1 MPDDYSLLLRRR
13 AIAPT
18 DRFRERKQPKQVRA
32 AETRQRILA
41 SAAQVFAEY
50 GYAAGTT
57 NRIAERAGVSIGS
70 LYQYFPNKDAVL
82 RALMDAHVEA
92 GAQLL
97 GERLSIGL
105 PERLDDL
112 LRVFVRATI
121 DNHRDN
127 PRLHRVLFEEAPRAP
142 QFLDRLHQLE
152 LFSVDMAARLL
163 QQHPDVRPTSRLHA
177 QVVVATIESLVHRL
191 VTSDDPADF
200 DEVEDEIV
208 VLLSGYL
215 SRRTSPLIED

>member
-1 MPDDYSLLLRRR
+1 M
-13 AIAPT
+13 
-18 DRFRERKQPKQVRA
+18 RA

-163 QQHPDVRPTSRLHA
+163 QQHPDVRPTSRLNA